1 MPEFLKKLA
10 SMALPFWMNDGEPK
24 TLLAVARRFWALV
37 YGWITW
43 PVNQF
48 DPLTCNETL
57 LGLLA
62 WDRDISRFK
71 NEPLSLFRK
80 RVAYAF
86 VNARDSGSIAGF
98 IAIFERLGI
107 GYVELVERQPDI
119 DWDIITVRV
128 SDSQL
133 AANSEL
139 MIQIIR
145 QYGRTCRRYQ
155 YEVLTTLKLFINAGW
170 DEGELICYGARESV
184 SGTDREYGEYV
195 TFPAVSQNENNAVF
209 GAKL

>member
-1 MPEFLKKLA
+1 MHEFLKKLA
-10 SMALPFWMNDGEPK
+10 TLVLPFWMNDGEPK
-24 TLLAVARRFWALV
+24 ALLAVARRFWALV

-57 LGLLA
+57 LNLLA
-62 WDRDISRFK
+62 WDRDITRFK

-98 IAIFERLGI
+98 VAIFERLGI

-133 AANSEL
+133 AANTEL

-170 DEGELICYGARESV
+170 DEGELICYSARESV
-184 SGTDREYGEYV
+184 FGTDREYGEYV

>member
-1 MPEFLKKLA
+1 MPDFLKKLA
-10 SMALPFWMNDGEPK
+10 SLALPFWMNKGEPRI
-24 TLLAVARRFWALV
+24 LLVAVRKFWNLV
-37 YGWITW
+37 YGWVTW
-43 PVNQF
+43 PINQF
-48 DPLTCNETL
+48 DPLTCNESL
-57 LGLLA
+57 LNLLA
-62 WDRDISRFK
+62 WDRDITRFK

-86 VNARDSGSIAGF
+86 VNARDAGSVAGF

-107 GYVELVERQPDI
+107 GYVELVERQPGI
-119 DWDIITVRV
+119 DWDVITVRV

-133 AANSEL
+133 AANTEL

-170 DEGELICYGARESV
+170 DEGELICYSAGEYI

-195 TFPAVSQNENNAVF
+195 TFPAISHNESNAVF
-209 GAKL
+209 GAKI